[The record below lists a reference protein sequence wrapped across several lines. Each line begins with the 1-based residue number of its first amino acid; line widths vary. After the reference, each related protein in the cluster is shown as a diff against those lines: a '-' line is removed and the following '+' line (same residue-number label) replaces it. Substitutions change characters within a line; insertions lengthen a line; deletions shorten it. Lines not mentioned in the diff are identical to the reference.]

1 MPKRFVRSTLPLLVS
16 SSATSVTTRLF
27 LCTSSS
33 SCFFMVRILLV
44 LLAHR
49 RWCAIRKPSDVVHR
63 RWCAMADVHP
73 CLIVDCRLLKH
84 AHKTTLRFDPTEI
97 TTSTTLFSTVKLCR
111 LSPRSD
117 KRTSQ
122 SKLTAAVHLAIQ
134 VYDAKVPSSHNYRK
148 Q

>member
-33 SCFFMVRILLV
+33 SCFLLFLFFLCFLPTAAGV
-44 LLAHR
+44 PSGSRLMLSTAAGVP
-49 RWCAIRKPSDVVHR
+49 WLMCIR
-63 RWCAMADVHP
+63 
-73 CLIVDCRLLKH
+73 LIVDCRLLKH

-97 TTSTTLFSTVKLCR
+97 TTSTTWFSTLQLCR